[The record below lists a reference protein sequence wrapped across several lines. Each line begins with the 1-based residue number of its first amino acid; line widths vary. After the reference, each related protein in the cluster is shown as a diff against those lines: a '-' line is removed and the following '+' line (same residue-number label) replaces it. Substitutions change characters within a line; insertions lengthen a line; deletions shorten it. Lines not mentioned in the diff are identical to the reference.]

1 MMTESSGS
9 LKRTLLFVHIP
20 KAAGSAF
27 AGVIGNRFAAAE
39 CLSIYDD
46 HDPADDELHAARF
59 VFGHVTMS
67 IAGRFEHRPFTIT
80 VLRDPIERAL
90 STYSYFRA
98 LNPEEEQFAAQL
110 DGELERRKQVV
121 PLCKQHSIDEF
132 IRVAP
137 DLAERYLGSLQS
149 RMLGGTRLDGT
160 DQSLEA
166 ALGGLHR
173 CDFVGLAERL
183 DESAGWLAR
192 RLGWA
197 DLTPLPRTNISGTR
211 LRRDQIPP
219 RAMDGLLELTSVD
232 RDLYEHTVRLYEGH
246 LAEWGSDGDP
256 RDPTAGI
263 GDAPAVSDLRFG
275 EPLRGSG
282 WLGREQIEDQPHFCW
297 IGHTATAKVDLADN
311 RGARSVVV
319 EIAHVLDPAILQ
331 TLRITVNGET
341 VPHQLIAS
349 RGGVIASAPLGQALR
364 RRVPRVSVKLAVD
377 HTTRPCD
384 VNPRTSDNRELGIGV
399 QRVALV
405 PDEVLAPFG
414 AQPRKSSKL

>member
-1 MMTESSGS
+1 LPRGS
-9 LKRTLLFVHIP
+9 AKRTLLFLHVP
-20 KAAGSAF
+20 KAAGSVF
-27 AGVIGNRFAAAE
+27 AGVLGNRFAAAE

-46 HDPADDELHAARF
+46 DDPGDAELNAARF
-59 VFGHVTMS
+59 VFGHVTVSM
-67 IAGRFEHRPFTIT
+67 ADRFQRRPFTIT

-137 DLAERYLGSLQS
+137 DLAERYLGNLQARTLS
-149 RMLGGTRLDGT
+149 GTRFDGT
-160 DQSLEA
+160 DETLED

-183 DESAGWLAR
+183 DESAHWLAR

-197 DLTPLPRTNISGTR
+197 ELTPLPRTNVTGTR
-211 LRRDQIPP
+211 LRGEQISP
-219 RAMDGLLELTSVD
+219 RAMDALLELTSVD
-232 RDLYEHTVRLYEGH
+232 RDLYAHAVRLYESR
-246 LAEWGSDGDP
+246 LTEWGSDADAT
-256 RDPTAGI
+256 DPTAEI
-263 GDAPAVSDLRFG
+263 GDARAVSDLSFD
-275 EPLRGSG
+275 EPIRGSG
-282 WLGREQIEDQPHFCW
+282 WLGREQTEDQPHFCW
-297 IGHTATAKVDLADN
+297 IGNTATARVDLADD
-311 RGARSVVV
+311 RAARSVVV

-341 VPHQLIAS
+341 VPHRLS
-349 RGGVIASAPLGQALR
+349 SSGGGVIASAPLGQVPR
-364 RRVPRVSVKLAVD
+364 RRVPGVSVKLAVD
-377 HTTRPCD
+377 HATRPCD

-405 PDEVLAPFG
+405 RD
-414 AQPRKSSKL
+414 

>member
-1 MMTESSGS
+1 MMTETSG
-9 LKRTLLFVHIP
+9 LPKRTLLFVHVP

-27 AGVIGNRFAAAE
+27 AGILGNRFAAAE

-46 HDPADDELHAARF
+46 DDPNDAALNAARF

-98 LNPEEEQFAAQL
+98 LNPEEEHFAAQL

-137 DLAERYLGSLQS
+137 DLAERYLGSLQA

-166 ALGGLHR
+166 ALGGFHR

-183 DESAGWLAR
+183 DESAGWLTR

-197 DLTPLPRTNISGTR
+197 ELTPLPRTNVSGTR
-211 LRRDQIPP
+211 LRRDEIPP
-219 RAMDGLLELTSVD
+219 RAMDALLELTSVD
-232 RDLYEHTVRLYEGH
+232 RDLYAQAVRLYENR
-246 LAEWGSDGDP
+246 LAEWKADGDA

-263 GDAPAVSDLRFG
+263 GDARVVSDLRFG
-275 EPLRGSG
+275 EPIRGSG
-282 WLGREQIEDQPHFCW
+282 WLGREQTEDQPHFCW
-297 IGHTATAKVDLADN
+297 IGDTATAKVDLADD

-341 VPHQLIAS
+341 VPHRLTAS
-349 RGGVIASAPLGQALR
+349 EGGVIASAPVGQ
-364 RRVPRVSVKLAVD
+364 VPRRGPPGVSVKLAVE

-384 VNPRTSDNRELGIGV
+384 VNPRTSDNRELGIAV

-405 PDEVLAPFG
+405 GD
-414 AQPRKSSKL
+414 